1 MNVLPCPPGTIADV
15 KLVQPEPIADA
26 RGNFTELYRRSR
38 LREAGLSFDVVQQNR
53 SYSRRPG
60 TVRGLHFQIPPHA
73 QAKLVRVLSGGA
85 FDVAVDLREGSAT
98 YGQWVATH
106 LESGGAQLFVPR
118 GFAHGFC
125 TLQPETIVEYLVDAE
140 YAPEHERG
148 IAWDDPDI
156 AVRWPEVPNGY
167 TLSDRDGRLP
177 ALRAFGLVFGADCHG
192 GPGG

>member
-15 KLVQPEPIADA
+15 KLVRAEPIADA
-26 RGNFTELYRRSR
+26 RGSFTELFRRSV
-38 LREAGLSFDVVQQNR
+38 LHEAGIAFDVVQQNR
-53 SYSRRPG
+53 SLSVRAG

-73 QAKLVRVLSGGA
+73 QAKLVRVLSGAA

-106 LESGGAQLFVPR
+106 LEGGGPQIYIPH

-125 TLQPETIVEYLVDAE
+125 TLQPDTIVEYLVDAE
-140 YAPEHERG
+140 YAPAHDRG

-156 AVRWPEVPNGY
+156 AVQWPPAPDGY
-167 TLSDRDGRLP
+167 ILSDRDRRLP
-177 ALRAFGLVFGADCHG
+177 ALRALGSVFSADGDG
-192 GPGG
+192 GPST